1 MLPEKA
7 GLIPS
12 NKTWPPYSN
21 FRFNFTMSS
30 PVLSAV
36 LGNKLL
42 ISILST
48 GALQIVPVIFS
59 ICPGDNTVIF
69 LNNIRF
75 TIKALS
81 SFRILWNSVGKSNTS
96 RLFDTDDKVFHIFD
110 ISYYKFQKYKL
121 NYQTT
126 LCKTMVIFLN
136 YIYSDQI
143 LPLIFYISNNGT
155 QHIKRT
161 AHLWYAP

>member
-12 NKTWPPYSN
+12 NKIWPPYSN

-69 LNNIRF
+69 LNNMRF

-121 NYQTT
+121 NCQTT

>member
-1 MLPEKA
+1 MLHKDA
-7 GLIPS
+7 GLTAS
-12 NKTWPPYSN
+12 NKTWFTYSN
-21 FRFNFTMSS
+21 LRFNFTITN
-30 PVLSAV
+30 PVLYAV
-36 LGNKLL
+36 LNNKLL
-42 ISILST
+42 ISISYT
-48 GALQIVPVIFS
+48 GTLKIVPVIFS
-59 ICPGDNTVIF
+59 ICLRAMTVIF
-69 LNNIRF
+69 LNNISF
-75 TIKALS
+75 VMKTCS

-96 RLFDTDDKVFHIFD
+96 SLFDTDDKVFHIFD